1 MQVSWSITLA
11 QRGLGVDAPE
21 AGSMWS
27 EYNRVSEE
35 CRRRPPGDTGRAG
48 SHPPSSA
55 LGHRAIASRDEP
67 DATPLPLRLPGLRGH
82 DAGGGSCRRGRN
94 RPGRHGSRAERQTA
108 RRRDPRRRANRP
120 RTRSPGS
127 PTPATPRVLNL
138 RGGEESSIRGEEVE
152 RFGLE
157 YFELPIEGAAGLT
170 EESAREFAR
179 LLDEL
184 PRPTLV
190 HCGSGN
196 RVGGLFALEAHFVD
210 GRSGAEALEIGLES
224 GLTSLEG
231 VVRERLGLT
240 ED

>member
-1 MQVSWSITLA
+1 MNLTRRLSLFVSLVFAVTMLA
-11 QRGLGVDAPE
+11 A
-21 AGSMWS
+21 AH
-27 EYNRVSEE
+27 
-35 CRRRPPGDTGRAG
+35 A
-48 SHPPSSA
+48 
-55 LGHRAIASRDEP
+55 DE
-67 DATPLPLRLPGLRGH
+67 DATDPDVTALVPNGKLLEGGILVGGQPTEDALAGLA
-82 DAGGGSCRRGRN
+82 DAGYAS
-94 RPGRHGSRAERQTA
+94 
-108 RRRDPRRRANRP
+108 
-120 RTRSPGS
+120 
-127 PTPATPRVLNL
+127 VLNL